1 MINRELIRI
10 KIVQLVYAYY
20 QSSDKSV
27 SAARKELSYS
37 MSKAYDMYH
46 ELLLLMVDLTDRER
60 HRLEAET
67 EQAEL
72 LHRSLEPN
80 RKFVDNKFIAQLSEN
95 KQLEA
100 FRKERGTNWNEEDA
114 FMRNLLATICDSDIY
129 RLYMATP
136 APDYEADR
144 ELWRK
149 LYKTYICEND
159 DLDAIFEE
167 ACLYWNDDKVIVDS
181 FVLKTIKRFDPANGA
196 DQPLLPEFDSDE
208 DRQFADQLLTVTL
221 EHDDEYRDLIRQN
234 CKNWEFD
241 RLAFMDVIIMQTAL
255 AEIINFPLIPLNVS
269 FNEYLNIAKLYS
281 TPRSAR
287 YINGVLDHAVKALR
301 SEGQLFKR

>member
-10 KIVQLVYAYY
+10 KIVQLTYAYY
-20 QSSDKSV
+20 QSTDKSV

-37 MSKAYDMYH
+37 ISKAYDMYRL
-46 ELLLLMVDLTDRER
+46 LLLLMVDLTHLER
-60 HRLEAET
+60 TRLEAEA
-67 EQAEL
+67 EQAER

-80 RKFVDNKFIAQLSEN
+80 RKFVDNKFIAQLAEN

-100 FRKERGTNWNEEDA
+100 FRKEQNLNWNDEDG
-114 FMRNLLATICDSDIY
+114 FLRKLLGEIVQSDIY

-149 LYKTYICEND
+149 LYKTYICNND

-167 ACLYWNDDKVIVDS
+167 SNLYWNDDKVIVDS
-181 FVLKTIKRFDPANGA
+181 FVLKTIKRFDAANGA
-196 DQPLLPEFDSDE
+196 DQPLLPEFDSEE
-208 DRQFADQLLTVTL
+208 DRLFADQLFVATL
-221 EHDDEYRDLIRQN
+221 EHEGEYRDLIRQN

-241 RLAFMDVIIMQTAL
+241 RLAFMDVIIMQVAL
-255 AEIINFPLIPLNVS
+255 AEIINFPSIPLNVS

-287 YINGVLDHAVKALR
+287 YINGVLDHIVKALQ
-301 SEGQLFKR
+301 SEGLLFKH